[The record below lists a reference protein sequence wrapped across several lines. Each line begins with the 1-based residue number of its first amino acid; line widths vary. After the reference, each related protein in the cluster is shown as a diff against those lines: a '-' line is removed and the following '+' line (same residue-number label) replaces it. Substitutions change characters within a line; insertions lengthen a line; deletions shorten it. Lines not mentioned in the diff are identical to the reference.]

1 MVQVGDW
8 VRLHEDA
15 LQNEEHIPSEMLLLV
30 TEVTDTD
37 IKVKAPSAG
46 ACEIY
51 WHHEYDVV
59 KPWDHVQVQGGDNLT
74 VENCTVLLS
83 DPGVRSESFGS
94 LTLTLPNAE
103 PDLVNQP
110 PHYKIKGDMEVIDV
124 IEALAKDDAWYANA
138 IKYLLRAK
146 EKGKLT
152 EDLGKCKFYIDR
164 MLRDAES
171 EAK

>member
-8 VRLHEDA
+8 VRIHEDA
-15 LQNEEHIPSEMLLLV
+15 IGFAPIPVVPVRVETVHDNGSIYVERSGDSRGGEEFFYASEF
-30 TEVTDTD
+30 
-37 IKVKAPSAG
+37 
-46 ACEIY
+46 
-51 WHHEYDVV
+51 DVV
-59 KPWDHVQVQGGDNLT
+59 EGVQMVTGDST
-74 VENCTVLLS
+74 VFQNNHLLS
-83 DPGVRSESFGS
+83 DPGVRNESFGS
-94 LTLTLPNAE
+94 LTITLPDLINA
-103 PDLVNQP
+103 P

-146 EKGKLT
+146 KKGKLT